1 MNREKALQDVS
12 LEELVQ
18 RFVVLALNEYEAVNY
33 NQTSKYRRL
42 YEQKI
47 AVTNE
52 LRSRAGDQRRALT
65 ALYTH
70 PNVQVRLAAARATLA
85 LNYTEARSVVQA
97 IADSGVFPQAG
108 DAGMTLS
115 NLDRGVFRPS

>member
-1 MNREKALQDVS
+1 MNRGKALQDVS

-42 YEQKI
+42 YEQMS

-70 PNVQVRLAAARATLA
+70 PNMQVRLAAARATLA

-115 NLDRGVFRPS
+115 NLDRGVFKPS